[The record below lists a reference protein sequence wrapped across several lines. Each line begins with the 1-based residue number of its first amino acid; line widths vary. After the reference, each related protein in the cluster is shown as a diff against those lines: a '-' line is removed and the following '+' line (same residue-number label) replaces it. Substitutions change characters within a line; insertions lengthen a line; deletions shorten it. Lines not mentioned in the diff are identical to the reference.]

1 MNTSVHLAKMV
12 PTAGLEPA
20 QVAPLAPQTS
30 ASTNFATSAIHQSS
44 DQAIHPASNE
54 SIIDHGRF
62 AGAAGGGA
70 GVPDAGTEGAV
81 AGGGGLAGTALVVSA
96 CAARSSSVDG
106 TALAR
111 VPT

>member
-1 MNTSVHLAKMV
+1 MV

-44 DQAIHPASNE
+44 DQANHFAWNG

-62 AGAAGGGA
+62 AGAA